1 MTSKIIQIIAC
12 IIQKKEYS
20 TGKDENNLPEDMEI
34 IDMHVVEQVLANQV
48 EQP

>member
-1 MTSKIIQIIAC
+1 MTLKITLLIAC

-34 IDMHVVEQVLANQV
+34 IDMHVVEQVLANQA